1 MIQTNQVDV
10 VQQRT
15 QTSDPPTV
23 AGLTKSFPVVK
34 RIAPKLSR
42 HTEIIRRHTGN
53 DTRATIFVQQ
63 KQLVVGPYVA
73 GVSGNKKWKVA
84 DQSHALFVGVSLHP
98 LGLAEQQELRK
109 GCFADLIGKL
119 TANAAERRGLALHN
133 FRGPVEIM
141 RVAELGFPH
150 PKEREISQPTM
161 MLVAELLMIG
171 LQVRVGGRFEV
182 FPSLC

>member
-10 VQQRT
+10 VQKRT

-53 DTRATIFVQQ
+53 DTRAAIFVQE
-63 KQLVVGPYVA
+63 KQLVIGPYIA
-73 GVSGNKKWKVA
+73 GVSGNKKGQVA
-84 DQSHALFVGVSLHP
+84 DQSHTLFVGVSLHP
-98 LGLAEQQELRK
+98 IGLAKHQNLPK

-119 TANAAERRGLALHN
+119 TRRRLSAAGL
-133 FRGPVEIM
+133 RCTT
-141 RVAELGFPH
+141 
-150 PKEREISQPTM
+150 S
-161 MLVAELLMIG
+161 
-171 LQVRVGGRFEV
+171 
-182 FPSLC
+182 